1 MSKVDQGERRM
12 GPLQGLKI
20 IEMGAIGPVPFAG
33 MLLSD
38 MGAEVIRIDR
48 LTPSGLGMDK
58 ETRFDITRRGRRSI
72 AVDLKQESGR
82 ALVLQLIEQA
92 DGLIEGFRPGVMERL
107 GLGPSEC
114 LAQNPRLVFG
124 RMTGFGQT
132 GPLANYAGHDL
143 NYLAMSGALGM
154 IGRKGQPPAVPLNL
168 VADLGG
174 GALYL
179 ALGLLAGLLEAK
191 TSGKGQVVDAAM
203 IDGITSM
210 MATYYGFSASNNWV
224 HEPESNFL
232 DGGAPW
238 YNVYETS
245 DEKFIT
251 VGAIERKFYHQM
263 LKGMGLNAEDL
274 PPQFDRATWP
284 DTCVKFAEI
293 FKTRTRDEWEQAMD
307 GLDACFA
314 PVLSLEEAIKSQQV
328 TARNTTQTRDGVVQP
343 SPAPR
348 FDRTPAEIQGAPR
361 ADGADTDAI
370 LQGWGFSDDASAKLR
385 ANGVIA

>member
-1 MSKVDQGERRM
+1 M
-12 GPLQGLKI
+12 GPLNGLKI
-20 IEMGAIGPVPFAG
+20 VEMGAIGPVPFAG

-38 MGAEVIRIDR
+38 MGADIIRIDR
-48 LTPSGLGMDK
+48 LTPSGLGVKK
-58 ETRFDITRRGRRSI
+58 ETRFNITGRGRRSI
-72 AVDLKQESGR
+72 AVDLKQDSGR
-82 ALVLQLIEQA
+82 ALVLRLIGQA

-107 GLGPSEC
+107 GLGPTEC
-114 LAQNPRLVFG
+114 HVINPRLVFG

-179 ALGLLAGLLEAK
+179 ALGLLGGMIEAK

-210 MATYYGFSASNNWV
+210 MATYYGFNASKSWE
-224 HEPESNFL
+224 HQLESNFL

-245 DEKFIT
+245 DGKYIT
-251 VGAIERKFYHQM
+251 VGAIEPKFYHQM
-263 LKGMGLNAEDL
+263 LSGMGLKADDL
-274 PPQFDRATWP
+274 PPQFDRSAWP
-284 DTCVKFAEI
+284 ETSAKFVEV
-293 FKTRTRDEWEQAMD
+293 FKSRTRDEWETAME

-314 PVLSLEEAIKSQQV
+314 PVLSLEEAVNNPQV
-328 TARNTTQTRDGVVQP
+328 VARQTTQTRDKIIQP

-348 FDRTPAEIQGAPR
+348 FDRTPSEIQGPPH
-361 ADGADTDAI
+361 ADGADTQAI
-370 LQGWGFSDDASAKLR
+370 LKDWGFSDEERELLST
-385 ANGVIA
+385 NGVVA